1 MSIHAWTSTSV
12 AQEQAYK
19 DKERLEDCAK
29 EHPGD
34 ISKIKGMARDM
45 LNSFLSQIGQMIGSQ
60 ATSNARWSYTILSL
74 QIFSGEYRIMTYCF
88 TFLTFM

>member
-1 MSIHAWTSTSV
+1 MSIHAWTSAAV

-34 ISKIKGMARDM
+34 ISKIKGMAREM
-45 LNSFLSQIGQMIGSQ
+45 LNSFLSQIGQLIRSLSSSNVRWIYI
-60 ATSNARWSYTILSL
+60 TS
-74 QIFSGEYRIMTYCF
+74 
-88 TFLTFM
+88 FLHLNII